1 MKDMADE
8 ELLQAIKILSDRFD
22 TFETFTKRR
31 FDEISMEV
39 NATSQLMGMAEE
51 GMTNRFTEILDV
63 LGAIS
68 FHGDGQTAANA
79 GVELDAVISITEQAA
94 NRILDAA
101 DRIATKLEESNLV
114 DKIEDGEA
122 AASIHEDINEI
133 LMACTFQDLTGQRI
147 RNTIE
152 NLKTVEERLSRT
164 LNRIG
169 ITVPE
174 KEHQDHVI
182 ETVEEAQQTN
192 DQAAIDA
199 LFD

>member
-1 MKDMADE
+1 MKDMANE
-8 ELLQAIKILSDRFD
+8 ELLSAIKELSQRFE

-39 NATSQLMGMAEE
+39 NATSQLMDMAEE
-51 GMTNRFTEILDV
+51 GISTRFGEILDL

-79 GVELDAVISITEQAA
+79 GVELDAVISITENAA

-101 DRIATKLEESNLV
+101 DRIASKLEESNLIADSHSAQATV
-114 DKIEDGEA
+114 
-122 AASIHEDINEI
+122 SISEDINEI

-147 RNTIE
+147 RTTIE
-152 NLKTVEERLSRT
+152 NLKAVEDRLSNT
-164 LNRIG
+164 LDRIG
-169 ITVPE
+169 LGKAHKETEEHIRE
-174 KEHQDHVI
+174 KVHKAHEV
-182 ETVEEAQQTN
+182 N
-192 DQAAIDA
+192 DQSAIDA

>member
-1 MKDMADE
+1 MKDMSDE
-8 ELLQAIKILSDRFD
+8 NLLNAIKDLSERFD
-22 TFETFTKRR
+22 KFETFTKRR

-39 NATSQLMGMAEE
+39 NATSQLMDMAEE
-51 GMTNRFTEILDV
+51 GMSTRFGEILEI

-79 GVELDAVISITEQAA
+79 GVELDAVISITENAA

-101 DRIATKLEESNLV
+101 DRIATKLEESDIVENTQV
-114 DKIEDGEA
+114 GET
-122 AASIHEDINEI
+122 AASISEDINEI

-152 NLKTVEERLSRT
+152 NLKAVEDRLSNT
-164 LNRIG
+164 LSRIG
-169 ITVPE
+169 LDVNKGETE
-174 KEHQDHVI
+174 EHVI
-182 ETVEEAQQTN
+182 EAVEEAHKTN
-192 DQAAIDA
+192 DQDAIDA

>member
-1 MKDMADE
+1 MANEDV
-8 ELLQAIKILSDRFD
+8 LSAIKELSNRFD
-22 TFETFTKRR
+22 TFETFAKRR

-39 NATSQLMGMAEE
+39 NATSQLMDMAEE
-51 GMTNRFTEILDV
+51 GISSRFSEILDL

-79 GVELDAVISITEQAA
+79 GVELDAVISITENAA

-101 DRIATKLEESNLV
+101 DRIATKLEESNLII
-114 DKIEDGEA
+114 DTKTA
-122 AASIHEDINEI
+122 QTAASISEDINEI

-147 RNTIE
+147 RTTIE
-152 NLKTVEERLSRT
+152 NLKAVEDRLSST
-164 LNRIG
+164 LDRIG
-169 ITVPE
+169 LSKSHKDTE
-174 KEHQDHVI
+174 EHVKDK
-182 ETVEEAQQTN
+182 VEEAHKTN

>member
-1 MKDMADE
+1 MKDMANE
-8 ELLQAIKILSDRFD
+8 ELLSAIKELSQRFE

-39 NATSQLMGMAEE
+39 NATSQLMDMAEE
-51 GMTNRFTEILDV
+51 GISTRFGEILDL

-79 GVELDAVISITEQAA
+79 GVELDAVISITENAA

-101 DRIATKLEESNLV
+101 DRIASKLEESNLIA
-114 DKIEDGEA
+114 DSHSAQA
-122 AASIHEDINEI
+122 AASISEDINEI

-147 RNTIE
+147 RTTIE
-152 NLKTVEERLSRT
+152 NLKAVEDRLSNT
-164 LNRIG
+164 LDRIG
-169 ITVPE
+169 LGKAHKETEEHIRE
-174 KEHQDHVI
+174 KVHKAHEV
-182 ETVEEAQQTN
+182 N
-192 DQAAIDA
+192 DQSAIDA

>member
-1 MKDMADE
+1 MADE